1 MFNKPLSGAS
11 IIYQHLLYKKVNDV
25 FLYSG
30 GAIMPLIDKFYE
42 GPINYY
48 INTHEQSAGHAATGY
63 AKSTDKTGVAIV
75 TSGPGLTNMVTP
87 LLDATNDSTPFV
99 LFSGQVSTVNMG
111 TNAFQE
117 CPATEITKPVTKWSY
132 CVESVNELD
141 HVIDYAFDIANR
153 GKKGSVHIDLPK
165 DVLVDTLSEPR
176 TMEEEI
182 MLEHE
187 ALSNISSVSTTSK
200 IMPLPPAPSLQSLG
214 EIINNAKRPVFYIG
228 QGCNPYSDILRDLVK
243 TSNIPITTT
252 IHAMGVYDEADHL
265 SLQFLGMHG
274 HAAANYAIQ
283 ESDCII
289 AIGSRFDDRTTG
301 AIKKYAPEAFR
312 AYSEN
317 RGGIIHCNIEQGEI
331 SKNVASHYN
340 YHMDAG
346 IFMIKLAKYLSF
358 KERPEWL
365 NMIALWKENY
375 PFQVDP
381 AGQNKIKT
389 QEVIQ
394 EISDQ
399 VVERGLA
406 DRTIYTSGVGN
417 HQMMAAQFI
426 QWKYPKTFLSSGSLG
441 VMGVGLPYAIGAQIA
456 NPAHIIIDIDGDGS
470 FNHTLSELKTL
481 VEYNLPIKV
490 AIMNDKS
497 LSMVRVWEELFF
509 EERYTATASEK
520 NPDYVKLAESY
531 GIKAIRCD
539 SYQDLP
545 DMVGYFL
552 EYSGPIVADFR
563 VEKDQCLPLV
573 APGKGLDEMILP
585 ETQVIVPQKNQYSIQ
600 DVPS

>member
-1 MFNKPLSGAS
+1 
-11 IIYQHLLYKKVNDV
+11 
-25 FLYSG
+25 
-30 GAIMPLIDKFYE
+30 MPLIDKFYNS
-42 GPINYY
+42 PINYY

-63 AKSTDKTGVAIV
+63 AKSTHKTGVAIV

-99 LFSGQVSTVNMG
+99 LFSGQVSTTNMG

-117 CPATEITKPVTKWSY
+117 CPAVEITKPVTKWSH

-141 HVIDYAFDIANR
+141 HVLDYAFDIATS
-153 GKKGSVHIDLPK
+153 GKKGAVHIDLPK
-165 DVLVDTLSEPR
+165 DVLVDTLQEST
-176 TMEEEI
+176 TMNNDC
-182 MLEHE
+182 MVKD
-187 ALSNISSVSTTSK
+187 NISSTSYDSTTSFE
-200 IMPLPPAPSLQSLG
+200 LLG
-214 EIINNAKRPVFYIG
+214 DIINQAKRPVFYIG
-228 QGCNPYSDILRDLVK
+228 QGCNPYSEILRELVK
-243 TSNIPITTT
+243 KSNIPITTT

-301 AIKKYAPEAFR
+301 AIKKYAPEAYK
-312 AYSEN
+312 AYNEN

-331 SKNVASHYN
+331 SKNVNSHYN
-340 YHMDAG
+340 YQMDAG
-346 IFMIKLAKYLSF
+346 IFMSKLTKYLSY

-365 NMIALWKENY
+365 NVITLWKENY
-375 PFQVDP
+375 PFEIEP
-381 AGQNKIKT
+381 AEENKIKT
-389 QEVIQ
+389 QQVIQ

-399 VVERGLA
+399 VIERGLA

-426 QWKYPKTFLSSGSLG
+426 EWKYPKTFLSSGSLG

-456 NPAHIIIDIDGDGS
+456 NPGHIVIDIDGDGS

-481 VEYNLPIKV
+481 MEYDLPVKI

-531 GIKAIRCD
+531 GIKGICCD
-539 SYQDLP
+539 SYEDLP

-563 VEKDQCLPLV
+563 VEKDRCLPLV

-585 ETQVIVPQKNQYSIQ
+585 KTQTIIPQKNRYNIE

>member
-1 MFNKPLSGAS
+1 MFNKSISGAS
-11 IIYQHLLYKKVNDV
+11 IIYQHLRDKKINNV

-30 GAIMPLIDKFYE
+30 GAIMPLIDKFYNS
-42 GPINYY
+42 PINYY

-63 AKSTDKTGVAIV
+63 AKSSNKTGVAIV

-99 LFSGQVSTVNMG
+99 LFSGQVSTTNMG

-141 HVIDYAFDIANR
+141 HVIDTAFDIANT
-153 GKKGSVHIDLPK
+153 GKKGAVHIDLPK
-165 DVLVDTLSEPR
+165 DVLVDTLKSPITIEKKMIYEDNSHIPF
-176 TMEEEI
+176 
-182 MLEHE
+182 
-187 ALSNISSVSTTSK
+187 LSFE
-200 IMPLPPAPSLQSLG
+200 SLG
-214 EIINNAKRPVFYIG
+214 NIINNAKRPIFYIG
-228 QGCNPYSDILRDLVK
+228 QGCNEYPNILRDLVK
-243 TSNIPITTT
+243 KSNIPITTT
-252 IHAMGVYDEADHL
+252 IHAMGVFDEEDTL

-274 HAAANYAIQ
+274 YPAANFAIQ

-301 AIKKYAPEAFR
+301 ALQKYAPEAFK
-312 AYSEN
+312 AYNEN
-317 RGGIIHCNIEQGEI
+317 RGGIIHCNIELDEI
-331 SKNVASHYN
+331 NKNVASHYN
-340 YHMDAG
+340 YQMDAG
-346 IFMIKLAKYLSF
+346 IFMSKLIKHINYKD
-358 KERPEWL
+358 RIEWL
-365 NMIALWKENY
+365 NTISSWKENY
-375 PFQVDP
+375 PFSIDS
-381 AGQNKIKT
+381 AGNNKIKT
-389 QEVIQ
+389 QDVIS
-394 EISDQ
+394 EINNQ
-399 VVERGLA
+399 VIIKELSNK
-406 DRTIYTSGVGN
+406 TIYTSGVGN

-456 NPAHIIIDIDGDGS
+456 NPEHIVIDIDGDGS

-481 VEYNLPIKV
+481 VEYNLPVKI

-509 EERYTATASEK
+509 DERYTATASEK
-520 NPDYVKLAESY
+520 NPNYVKLAESY
-531 GIKAIRCD
+531 GIKGIYCD

-545 DMVGYFL
+545 DMVDYFL

-563 VEKDQCLPLV
+563 VEKDKCLPLV

-585 ETQVIVPQKNQYSIQ
+585 NEQEINKDYKFNLME
-600 DVPS
+600 VPS